1 MTGLSQPVVCR
12 KNRPPDLLSFISS
25 GKVIALRFLLV
36 VAQIGVPQICLQWK
50 VWTLDWRN
58 ILRLAHRQ
66 YFEYFEYFETC
77 SPPCLGGGSPCGRGA
92 AGCSSPER
100 SFDMRVIFKGPY
112 ICSGFL
118 HNSFCEILFF
128 GHLTINLHHSKTSL
142 RATVTFWKWKSLK
155 EKSDVVLLKSKSW
168 QKLKVSG
175 NPPFSGTC
183 IAGSRRDILGRLAWL
198 WLVAGTC
205 DIFSQ

>member
-1 MTGLSQPVVCR
+1 MTSLSLPVVCR
-12 KNRPPDLLSFISS
+12 KNRPPDLLRLSFISS

-66 YFEYFEYFETC
+66 YFEYFEYLETC

-100 SFDMRVIFKGPY
+100 SFDIRVIFSLLYLLRISAFVRNWFLVTSQSIFIIARLPWGPRWL
-112 ICSGFL
+112 SENGKVL
-118 HNSFCEILFF
+118 KR
-128 GHLTINLHHSKTSL
+128 NLM
-142 RATVTFWKWKSLK
+142 KS
-155 EKSDVVLLKSKSW
+155 
-168 QKLKVSG
+168 
-175 NPPFSGTC
+175 C
-183 IAGSRRDILGRLAWL
+183 
-198 WLVAGTC
+198 
-205 DIFSQ
+205 